1 MPWPYHSEPTHD
13 RGTWTEDSNNA
24 SRDTAVSNA
33 ESRLVLDMAAD
44 IFIIQPKVNPF
55 TTVLTNWGR
64 QSLDGKT
71 YKGVGLRTRTVHQP
85 RFDELSDYEGGRVCQ
100 VSGTY
105 SASGNVTITVKGAG
119 SSSANIFTVGDV
131 VLNVRTGERFKIA
144 TVASTT
150 TVTVLAT
157 ERGIGSSSL
166 AAGADGDDLVIIGN
180 ASEEGSGA
188 RNVNSTRAVDGYNY
202 TQIFKKTFAVTGT
215 EDVSMLYGGPDLPFQ
230 RMKKGLEHAKDIEFA
245 LLFGTRDSL
254 TTGTQ
259 GKPMRFTGGVD
270 EFIESNSAYIQD
282 QNGQPLT
289 RADLDVFLREGF
301 SYGENNKIFMVGANL
316 LSAITEIA
324 QGQLRTVQGVNTY
337 GLAINRWISPH
348 GEIDI
353 VHNPLFAGPFV
364 DRGYLLDMDSF
375 KYAYLMGP
383 RGSRDTMLRM
393 DIGANDVDGQVDEFL
408 TECGIER
415 RGAPR
420 NALLKGV
427 V

>member
-1 MPWPYHSEPTHD
+1 
-13 RGTWTEDSNNA
+13 
-24 SRDTAVSNA
+24 
-33 ESRLVLDMAAD
+33 MAAD

-64 QSLDGKT
+64 ESLDGKT
-71 YKGVGLRTRTVHQP
+71 YKGSGLRTRTVHQP
-85 RFDELSDYEGGRVCQ
+85 KFDELSDYEGARTCQ

-105 SASGNVTITVKGAG
+105 SASGNLTITVKGAG
-119 SSSANIFTVGDV
+119 TSPAYIFTVGDV
-131 VLNVRTGERFKIA
+131 FLNVRTGEIQKVA

-150 TVTVLAT
+150 TITTLST
-157 ERGIGSSSL
+157 ERGIGSSNL
-166 AAGADGDDLVIIGN
+166 GAGADGDDLVIIGN

-188 RNVNSTRAVDGYNY
+188 RNINSTRAVNGYNY
-202 TQIFKKTFAVTGT
+202 TQIFKKSFAVTGT
-215 EDVSMLYGGPDLPFQ
+215 EDVSQLYGGPDLPYQ
-230 RMKKGLEHAKDIEFA
+230 RMKKGLEHTKDIEHA
-245 LLFGTRDSL
+245 LLFGARDSL

-270 EFIESNSAYIQD
+270 EFIVSNSAYVQD
-282 QNGQPLT
+282 QGGLPLT

-301 SYGENNKIFMVGANL
+301 TYGENNKMFMVGANL

-324 QGQLRTVQGVNTY
+324 QGQLRVVQGASTY
-337 GLAINRWISPH
+337 GLAINKWISPH

-353 VHNPLFAGPFV
+353 VHNPLFTGPFV

-375 KYAYLMGP
+375 KYAFLNGP
-383 RGSRDTMLRM
+383 RGSRDTKLRM
-393 DIGANDVDGQVDEFL
+393 DIGGNDVDGQLDEFL
-408 TECGIER
+408 TECGLER